1 MTPIL
6 QEVSNEQARA
16 KVGAFGR
23 QGSGKTTTLALLAI
37 GVSKTYH
44 NGAPVAMMDTE
55 NGSDYLKPIFDK
67 EGVKL
72 LVVKSGAFAD
82 MVPVLRQAQ
91 EKGCCAFIMDSVTHT
106 WTELKR
112 SYSAAM
118 ARKYNISDYDLQ
130 FQDWD
135 DIKGQWAAW
144 TNAFL
149 NSPLHCFI
157 AGRAGNEYEYVV
169 NDKGKRELVKGDS
182 KMKTEGEF
190 GYEPNLLIE
199 MEAERRKTTKKHT
212 GGSFVHFARVLKDRA
227 RSLNGK
233 SFEFVD
239 INDYKPGDY
248 KKVFDVFAP
257 HFSFLNI
264 SATQRAIGTN
274 SSEDLFDGTGDTEYR
289 RRNREKQIA
298 LDEILATMQLLW
310 PGQSAADKQLRIRV
324 MENVW
329 GARAWSAIEAMS
341 LEQVQDG
348 LELLRLYEAHS
359 KQPPSDMADLPRSLG
374 LETEAGVLALLAA
387 VKCERTGYRKG
398 PEAPLTLQ
406 APAYTQPA
414 PTVPQSN
421 GNGIHSVRK
430 ETSINLPP
438 IPTTPV
444 VDEADLEIFYTPT
457 ANSTIHLTGDVVHI
471 SKTLK
476 QVFQARGTKKGNE
489 YSWDMPAAHF
499 SGLQG
504 LCEKVGIKLVEAR
517 A

>member
-1 MTPIL
+1 MTPQL

-274 SSEDLFDGTGDTEYR
+274 SSEDLFDASTGDTEYR

-310 PGQSAADKQLRIRV
+310 PGQSAADKALRIRV

-359 KQPPSDMADLPRSLG
+359 KQPPSDTADLPRSLG

-387 VKCERTGYRKG
+387 VKCERTGHNKNVISPAASKPNG
-398 PEAPLTLQ
+398 DGTL
-406 APAYTQPA
+406 P
-414 PTVPQSN
+414 
-421 GNGIHSVRK
+421 IR
-430 ETSINLPP
+430 TSINLPP
-438 IPTTPV
+438 IPTTPIV
-444 VDEADLEIFYTPT
+444 EDADDLEIFYTPT
-457 ANSTIHLTGDVVHI
+457 ANSTIHLTGDCVHI

-476 QVFQARGTKKGNE
+476 QVFQARGTKQGTE

-499 SGLQG
+499 EGLQG

>member
-1 MTPIL
+1 MAFEMTPLL

-55 NGSDYLKPIFDK
+55 NGSDYLKPVFDK

-135 DIKGQWAAW
+135 DIKGQWASW

-257 HFSFLNI
+257 HFAFLNI

-310 PGQSAADKQLRIRV
+310 PGQSAADKALRIRV
-324 MENVW
+324 METIW

-341 LEQVQDG
+341 LERVLEGLEALRAYEKQSKAAQGAETENGV
-348 LELLRLYEAHS
+348 LELLKAS
-359 KQPPSDMADLPRSLG
+359 
-374 LETEAGVLALLAA
+374 LAA
-387 VKCERTGYRKG
+387 VTEYPALERLRHS
-398 PEAPLTLQ
+398 APPISPAVSKPNGDGTL
-406 APAYTQPA
+406 P
-414 PTVPQSN
+414 
-421 GNGIHSVRK
+421 IRK
-430 ETSINLPP
+430 ETPINLPAIPSTP
-438 IPTTPV
+438 I
-444 VDEADLEIFYTPT
+444 VDEADLEIFYAPT

-476 QVFQARGTKKGNE
+476 QVFQARGSKKGSE
-489 YSWDMPAAHF
+489 YSWDMPASHF
-499 SGLQG
+499 EGLQG
-504 LCEKVGIKLVEAR
+504 LCEKTGIKLSQVGA
-517 A
+517 